1 MPTPVPGVRTSDD
14 PAVDTVSSKL
24 GYAEIALGT
33 AIAFWGT
40 VQVLV
45 SFGDTTTVLLWG
57 IGVLLGLFVIAY
69 GVVSVMNSHDG
80 DEAADPEQAISKTDS
95 RFGRN

>member
-1 MPTPVPGVRTSDD
+1 MDI
-14 PAVDTVSSKL
+14 VSSKL

-45 SFGDTTTVLLWG
+45 SFGDTATVLLWG
-57 IGVLLGLFVIAY
+57 VAVLLGLFVSAY
-69 GVVSVMNSHDG
+69 GVVSVMRTHDA
-80 DEAADPEQAISKTDS
+80 DEAADPDQAISKTDS

>member
-1 MPTPVPGVRTSDD
+1 MKYECTSDD
-14 PAVDTVSSKL
+14 PTVDTVSSKL

-33 AIAFWGT
+33 GIAFGGT

-45 SFGDTTTVLLWG
+45 SFGEMTEVLLWG
-57 IGVLLGLFVIAY
+57 TAVLAGLFILAY
-69 GVVSVMNSHDG
+69 GVVSILSDSGG
-80 DEAADPEQAISKTDS
+80 DDAADPNKAISKTDS